1 MEISPDTSSEVPEI
15 PHGHG
20 LHSSVYRTPIRTDET
35 EIGSPKWT
43 VIKRVGDHPPWKFQ
57 PHNVRK
63 EIRILRAARNENIV
77 SILRSSVVEDFEITW
92 ELEMPLIPL
101 SLSTLL
107 DSVAFIPE
115 EKSKLLPPQLKI
127 AGPAASPS
135 QLTFEVLTKSIIYQV
150 LLALDYLHTGI
161 NGKEQGQVAHR
172 DVKPSNILID
182 EVGCVKLID
191 FGIAWAPDFVHPS
204 GQTDL
209 QGMEVEEEY
218 VEPPEKM
225 CCAVTS
231 GPYRPPELLFSP
243 PTYNA
248 FAVDMWSTGAL
259 VAEFFTS
266 LRFVREP
273 SYMDD
278 DFGEGGDEEEE
289 VMSEPATEPFVP
301 PKYFSKVSDGT
312 GGPSVVGK
320 WSRVSLFDSSRG
332 EIGLAWSIFRVR
344 GTPNQMNWPSFKT
357 LPDAESASF
366 RETPR
371 IDLTTRLPHLPANRV
386 FTANASDMIELLLEY
401 EPGDRISAAHALR
414 RPWFK
419 SVDGVPL
426 LLPAGHPAISLPE
439 SSGARFGGKS
449 LEDYLKPWMKWELD
463 KLVEEDGRAVAR
475 NAASRGELNWDD
487 LSD

>member
-1 MEISPDTSSEVPEI
+1 
-15 PHGHG
+15 
-20 LHSSVYRTPIRTDET
+20 
-35 EIGSPKWT
+35 
-43 VIKRVGDHPPWKFQ
+43 
-57 PHNVRK
+57 
-63 EIRILRAARNENIV
+63 
-77 SILRSSVVEDFEITW
+77 
-92 ELEMPLIPL
+92 MPLIPL

-107 DSVAFIPE
+107 DSVTFIPE
-115 EKSKLLPPQLKI
+115 EKSELLPTQFKN
-127 AGPAASPS
+127 AGPVVSACRSA
-135 QLTFEVLTKSIIYQV
+135 FEVLTKSIIYQV
-150 LLALDYLHTGI
+150 LLGLDYLHTGI

-191 FGIAWAPDFVHPS
+191 FGIAWAPDFVHTAN
-204 GQTDL
+204 QTDF
-209 QGMEVEEEY
+209 QGMEVEDEY
-218 VEPPEKM
+218 VEPTEKM
-225 CCAVTS
+225 CCAVGS

-243 PTYNA
+243 PIYNA

-266 LRFVREP
+266 LRFVQEP

-278 DFGEGGDEEEE
+278 EFGEGRDEAEE
-289 VMSEPATEPFVP
+289 VMNEPATEPFVLGKSLSNNP
-301 PKYFSKVSDGT
+301 SMT
-312 GGPSVVGK
+312 GGPNIVGK

-332 EIGLAWSIFRVR
+332 EIGLAWSIFRTR
-344 GTPNQMNWPSFKT
+344 GTPDEKNWPSFKT

-386 FTANASDMIELLLEY
+386 FMAHASDMIELLLEY
-401 EPGDRISAAHALR
+401 EPNNRISAAHALR
-414 RPWFK
+414 HPLFK
-419 SVDGVPL
+419 STDGVPL

-439 SSGARFGGKS
+439 ASGARAGDKS
-449 LEDYLKPWMKWELD
+449 LEDYLKPWMKRELD
-463 KLVEEDGRAVAR
+463 RLVEEDGRAVAR